1 MRRPLVAMFAL
12 LLLPSIVT
20 FPPRALRPG
29 SVQAATP
36 PGPYAVTDLGVFDPK
51 IQSAHANDLNE
62 AGQVVGYAGNRAF
75 VWQDGALTALPTL
88 GGTAGMAEAINE
100 HGQIVGSSTLTTP
113 PTGNRAVLW
122 DNGGITNLTPALGQG
137 EPSSA
142 SGINDAGE
150 IVGNIPNQTAFIW
163 RNGVITSLGHLG
175 GGFAH
180 ASDINNASQV
190 VGSSY
195 TGVTAHAFLWE
206 NGAMTDLGVLPGDEE
221 SGAAAINAVG
231 QIVGSSGRTDPDTYE
246 TFYRPFIYENGAM
259 RAIPVPSSDS
269 HGGDINDAGVVVG
282 TMRAGGA
289 VSPHHAFIYADGVVT
304 NLNSLIPAGT
314 GLHLAYATAINNA
327 GQIVGVAY
335 DARAHYHAFLLTP
348 IAAGT
353 AVINSGDASV
363 TEGHS
368 GTSPV
373 NFTVTLSAAVSGPVT
388 LAYSTSNGTA
398 TAGGDYQP
406 ASGTVTFAA
415 GETSKTIPV
424 LVNGDRAGE
433 ANETFSVNLSLVEG
447 NAVLADGQ
455 MTATILDDEPRV
467 GINGVS
473 KNEGTNGTTSFVFTV
488 TLSVASGASVSVN
501 FATADSSAR
510 APDDYEARSGALDF
524 APGTTSRT
532 ITVNVKGDKARES
545 EELFYV
551 NLSGATGALIHT
563 SQGTGVIRNDDR

>member
-1 MRRPLVAMFAL
+1 MRKPPVVLLAL

-20 FPPRALRPG
+20 LPPR
-29 SVQAATP
+29 AATP

-75 VWQDGALTALPTL
+75 IWQDGALTALPTL

-100 HGQIVGSSTLTTP
+100 HGQTVGSSTLTTP
-113 PTGNRAVLW
+113 PTGGRAVLW
-122 DNGGITNLTPALGQG
+122 DNGGITSLTPALGQG
-137 EPSSA
+137 QTSSA

-150 IVGNIPNQTAFIW
+150 IIGNINSQTAFIS
-163 RNGVITSLGHLG
+163 RNGVVTTLGHLG
-175 GGFAH
+175 GGYAH

-195 TGVTAHAFLWE
+195 TGVMPHAFLWE
-206 NGAMTDLGVLPGDEE
+206 NGVMTDLGVLPGDED
-221 SGAAAINAVG
+221 SGAAAINTVG

-335 DARAHYHAFLLTP
+335 DAQAHYHAFLLTP
-348 IAAGT
+348 IATGT

-368 GTSPV
+368 GTSSV
-373 NFTVTLSAAVSGPVT
+373 NFTVTLSTAVGGPVT
-388 LAYSTSNGTA
+388 LAYGTSNGTA
-398 TAGGDYQP
+398 TAGGDYQS

-447 NAVLADGQ
+447 NAVLADRQ
-455 MTATILDDEPRV
+455 MTGTIVDDEPRV
-467 GINGVS
+467 RINGVS
-473 KNEGTNGTTSFVFTV
+473 KNEGNNGTTSFVFTV
-488 TLSVASGASVSVN
+488 TLSVASGAPVSVN

-510 APDDYEARSGALDF
+510 APGDYEARSGALDF

-532 ITVNVKGDKARES
+532 ITVNVKGDRTRES
-545 EELFYV
+545 DEVFYV
-551 NLSGATGALIHT
+551 NLSGATGAVIQ
-563 SQGTGVIRNDDR
+563 SGQGTGVVRNDDR

>member
-1 MRRPLVAMFAL
+1 MFAL

-20 FPPRALRPG
+20 RPPRALRPG

-51 IQSAHANDLNE
+51 IQSAHANDVNE

-100 HGQIVGSSTLTTP
+100 NGQIVGTSTLTTP
-113 PTGNRAVLW
+113 PTGGRAVLW

-137 EPSSA
+137 ETSSA
-142 SGINDAGE
+142 NGINDAGE
-150 IVGNIPNQTAFIW
+150 IVGNINGWTPFIW
-163 RNGVITSLGHLG
+163 RNGVITTLGDLG
-175 GGFAH
+175 GGFGH
-180 ASDINNASQV
+180 ATDINNASQV

-195 TGVTAHAFLWE
+195 TGQTAHAFLWE
-206 NGAMTDLGVLPGDEE
+206 NGVMTDLGVLPGDED
-221 SGAAAINAVG
+221 SGAAAINNVG

-259 RAIPVPSSDS
+259 RPVPVPSSDS

-314 GLHLAYATAINNA
+314 GLHLAYATGINNA

-335 DARAHYHAFLLTP
+335 DAQAHYHAFLLTP
-348 IAAGT
+348 IAPGT

-363 TEGHS
+363 TEGHI
-368 GTSPV
+368 GTSSA
-373 NFTVTLSAAVSGPVT
+373 NFTVTLSAAASQPVT
-388 LAYSTSNGTA
+388 VAYSTSNGTA
-398 TAGGDYQP
+398 TAGSDYQS

-415 GETSKTIPV
+415 GETSKTISV

-433 ANETFSVNLSLVEG
+433 ANETFSVNLSLVDG

-455 MTATILDDEPRV
+455 VTGTIVDDEPRV
-467 GINGVS
+467 RINGVS
-473 KNEGTNGTTSFVFTV
+473 KNEGNNGTTSFVFTV
-488 TLSVASGASVSVN
+488 TLSAASGAPVSVN
-501 FATADSSAR
+501 FATADYGAR
-510 APDDYEARSGALDF
+510 APDDYEARSGSLDF

-532 ITVNVKGDKARES
+532 ITVNVKGDRTRES
-545 EELFYV
+545 EEVFYV
-551 NLSGATGALIHT
+551 NLSGATGAVIQT
-563 SQGTGVIRNDDR
+563 GQGTGVVRNDDQ

>member
-1 MRRPLVAMFAL
+1 MRKPLVAMFAL
-12 LLLPSIVT
+12 VLLPSIVT
-20 FPPRALRPG
+20 RAPR
-29 SVQAATP
+29 AATP

-51 IQSAHANDLNE
+51 IQSAHANDVNE
-62 AGQVVGYAGNRAF
+62 AGQAVGYAGNRAF
-75 VWQDGALTALPTL
+75 VWQNGALTALPTL

-100 HGQIVGSSTLTTP
+100 NGQIAGMSTLTTP
-113 PTGNRAVLW
+113 PTGGRAVLW
-122 DNGGITNLTPALGQG
+122 DNGGITDLTPGLGQG
-137 EPSSA
+137 ETSSA
-142 SGINDAGE
+142 TGINDAGE
-150 IVGNIPNQTAFIW
+150 IVVNTNGWTPFIW
-163 RNGVITSLGHLG
+163 RNGVITPLGHLG

-180 ASDINNASQV
+180 ATDINNASQV

-195 TGVTAHAFLWE
+195 TGLTAHAFLWE
-206 NGAMTDLGVLPGDEE
+206 NGVMTDLGVLPGDED
-221 SGAAAINAVG
+221 SGASAINNVG

-246 TFYRPFIYENGAM
+246 TFYRPFIYENGVM
-259 RAIPVPSSDS
+259 RPVPVPSSDS
-269 HGGDINDAGVVVG
+269 NGGDINDAGVVVG

-304 NLNSLIPAGT
+304 NLNSLIPGGT
-314 GLHLAYATAINNA
+314 GLHLAYATGINNA

-335 DARAHYHAFLLTP
+335 DAQAHYHAFLLTP
-348 IAAGT
+348 IATGT

-368 GTSPV
+368 GTSSV
-373 NFTVTLSAAVSGPVT
+373 NFAVTLSATVSEPVT

-398 TAGGDYQP
+398 TAGGDYQS

-424 LVNGDRAGE
+424 LVNGDQVGE

-447 NAVLADGQ
+447 NAVLADSQ
-455 MTATILDDEPRV
+455 MTATIVDDEPRV
-467 GINGVS
+467 RINGVS
-473 KNEGTNGTTSFVFTV
+473 KNEGNNGTTSFVFTV
-488 TLSVASGASVSVN
+488 TLSVASSASVSVN

-532 ITVNVKGDKARES
+532 ITINVNGDRARES
-545 EELFYV
+545 EEVFSV
-551 NLSGATGALIHT
+551 NLSGATGAVIQ
-563 SQGTGVIRNDDR
+563 SGPGTGVVRNDDR

>member
-20 FPPRALRPG
+20 LPPR
-29 SVQAATP
+29 AATP
-36 PGPYAVTDLGVFDPK
+36 PGPYAVTDLGVFDPN
-51 IQSAHANDLNE
+51 IQSAHANDVNE

-75 VWQDGALTALPTL
+75 VWQNGALTALPTL

-100 HGQIVGSSTLTTP
+100 NGQIAGMSTLTTP
-113 PTGNRAVLW
+113 PTGGRAVLW
-122 DNGGITNLTPALGQG
+122 ENGGIINLTPALGQG
-137 EPSSA
+137 DTSSA

-150 IVGNIPNQTAFIW
+150 IVGNINGWTPFIW
-163 RNGVITSLGHLG
+163 RNGVITNLGHLG
-175 GGFAH
+175 GGFGH

-195 TGVTAHAFLWE
+195 TGQMPHAFLWE
-206 NGAMTDLGVLPGDEE
+206 NGVMTDLGVLPGDED
-221 SGAAAINAVG
+221 SGAAAINNVG

-259 RAIPVPSSDS
+259 RPVPVPSSDS

-314 GLHLAYATAINNA
+314 GLHLAYATGINNA

-348 IAAGT
+348 IASGT
-353 AVINSGDASV
+353 AVINSADASV

-368 GTSPV
+368 GTSAA
-373 NFTVTLSAAVSGPVT
+373 NFTVTLSPSASGPVT
-388 LAYSTSNGTA
+388 VAYSTSNGTA
-398 TAGGDYQP
+398 TAESDYRF

-415 GETSKTIPV
+415 GETSKTISV
-424 LVNGDRAGE
+424 LANGDRAGE
-433 ANETFSVNLSLVEG
+433 VNETFSVNLSLVEG
-447 NAVLADGQ
+447 NAVLADSQ
-455 MTATILDDEPRV
+455 ATGTIVDDEPRV
-467 GINGVS
+467 RINGVS
-473 KNEGTNGTTSFVFTV
+473 RNEGNNGTTSFVFTV
-488 TLSVASGASVSVN
+488 TLSAASGAPVSVN
-501 FATADSSAR
+501 FATADQSAR
-510 APDDYEARSGALDF
+510 APGDYESQSGALAF

-532 ITVNVKGDKARES
+532 ITVNVRGDRTRES
-545 EELFYV
+545 EEVFYV
-551 NLSGATGALIHT
+551 NLSGATGALIQT
-563 SQGTGVIRNDDR
+563 GQGTGVVRNDDR

>member
-1 MRRPLVAMFAL
+1 MRKPLVAMVAL
-12 LLLPSIVT
+12 LLLPSI
-20 FPPRALRPG
+20 ASLRPR
-29 SVQAATP
+29 AATP

-51 IQSAHANDLNE
+51 IQSAHANDVNE
-62 AGQVVGYAGNRAF
+62 AGEVVGYAGNRAF
-75 VWQDGALTALPTL
+75 IWQDGALTALPTL

-100 HGQIVGSSTLTTP
+100 NGQIAGMSTLTTP
-113 PTGNRAVLW
+113 PTGGRAVLW

-137 EPSSA
+137 ETSSA

-150 IVGNIPNQTAFIW
+150 IVGNINSWTPFIW
-163 RNGVITSLGHLG
+163 RNGVITTLGDLG
-175 GGFAH
+175 GGFGH

-195 TGVTAHAFLWE
+195 TGQMPHAFLWE
-206 NGAMTDLGVLPGDEE
+206 NGVMTDLGVLPGDED
-221 SGAAAINAVG
+221 SGAAAINNVG

-259 RAIPVPSSDS
+259 RPVPVPSSDS

-304 NLNSLIPAGT
+304 NLNSLIRAGT
-314 GLHLAYATAINNA
+314 GLHLAYATGINNA

-335 DARAHYHAFLLTP
+335 DAQARYHAFLLTP
-348 IAAGT
+348 IATGT

-368 GTSPV
+368 GTSSV
-373 NFTVTLSAAVSGPVT
+373 NFTVTLSAAVSAPVT

-398 TAGGDYQP
+398 TAGGDYTS

-447 NAVLADGQ
+447 NAVLADSQ
-455 MTATILDDEPRV
+455 MTATIVDDEPRV
-467 GINGVS
+467 RINGVS
-473 KNEGTNGTTSFVFTV
+473 KNEGNNGTTSFVFTV
-488 TLSVASGASVSVN
+488 TLSVASGAPVSVN

-532 ITVNVKGDKARES
+532 ITVNVKGDRTRES
-545 EELFYV
+545 EEVFYV
-551 NLSGATGALIHT
+551 NLSGATGAVIQ
-563 SQGTGVIRNDDR
+563 SGQGTGVVRNDDR

>member
-1 MRRPLVAMFAL
+1 MRKPLVAMLAL
-12 LLLPSIVT
+12 LFLPSIVT
-20 FPPRALRPG
+20 LPPR
-29 SVQAATP
+29 AATP
-36 PGPYAVTDLGVFDPK
+36 PGPYAVTDLGFFDPK
-51 IQSAHANDLNE
+51 IQSAHANDVNE

-75 VWQDGALTALPTL
+75 IWHDGALTALPTL

-100 HGQIVGSSTLTTP
+100 NGQIVGSSTLTTP
-113 PTGNRAVLW
+113 PTGGRAVLW
-122 DNGGITNLTPALGQG
+122 DNGGITDLTPALGQG
-137 EPSSA
+137 ETSA
-142 SGINDAGE
+142 AKGINDSRE
-150 IVGNIPNQTAFIW
+150 IVGNINGWTPFIW
-163 RNGVITSLGHLG
+163 RNGVITALGHLG
-175 GGFAH
+175 GGFGH
-180 ASDINNASQV
+180 AMDINNDTQV

-195 TGVTAHAFLWE
+195 TGQTAHAFLWE
-206 NGAMTDLGVLPGDEE
+206 NGVMTDLGVLPGDED
-221 SGAAAINAVG
+221 SGASAINNVG
-231 QIVGSSGRTDPDTYE
+231 QIVGSSGRTDPETYE

-259 RAIPVPSSDS
+259 RPVPVPSSDS
-269 HGGDINDAGVVVG
+269 NGGDINDAGVVVG

-314 GLHLAYATAINNA
+314 GLHLAYATGINNA

-348 IAAGT
+348 IATGT

-398 TAGGDYQP
+398 TAGGDYES

-447 NAVLADGQ
+447 NAVLADSQ
-455 MTATILDDEPRV
+455 MTATIVDDEPRV
-467 GINGVS
+467 RINGVS
-473 KNEGTNGTTSFVFTV
+473 KNEGNNGTTSFVFTV

-532 ITVNVKGDKARES
+532 ITVNVKGDRTRES
-545 EELFYV
+545 EEVFYV
-551 NLSGATGALIHT
+551 NLSGATGAVIQT
-563 SQGTGVIRNDDR
+563 GQGTGVVRNDDR

>member
-1 MRRPLVAMFAL
+1 MRKPLVAMLAL
-12 LLLPSIVT
+12 LLLPSVVT
-20 FPPRALRPG
+20 LPPR
-29 SVQAATP
+29 AATP
-36 PGPYAVTDLGVFDPK
+36 PGPYAVTDLGVFNPN

-75 VWQDGALTALPTL
+75 SWQNGALTALPTL

-100 HGQIVGSSTLTTP
+100 HGQIVGTSTLTTP
-113 PTGNRAVLW
+113 PTGSRAVLW
-122 DNGGITNLTPALGQG
+122 ENGGITHLTPALGSG
-137 EPSSA
+137 ETSA
-142 SGINDAGE
+142 ATGINDAGE
-150 IVGNIPNQTAFIW
+150 IVGNINGWTPFIW
-163 RNGVITSLGHLG
+163 RNGVIIPLGDLG
-175 GGFAH
+175 GGFGH
-180 ASDINNASQV
+180 ATDINNASQV

-195 TGVTAHAFLWE
+195 TGQTAHAFRWE
-206 NGAMTDLGVLPGDEE
+206 NNVMIDLGVLPGDEE
-221 SGAAAINAVG
+221 SGAAAINNVG

-259 RAIPVPSSDS
+259 RQVPVPSSDS
-269 HGGDINDAGVVVG
+269 HGADINDAGVVVG

-304 NLNSLIPAGT
+304 NLNSRIPAGT
-314 GLHLAYATAINNA
+314 GLHLAYATGINNA

-335 DARAHYHAFLLTP
+335 DAQAHYHAFLLTP
-348 IAAGT
+348 IATGT

-368 GTSPV
+368 GTSSAT
-373 NFTVTLSAAVSGPVT
+373 FTVTLSTAVSGPVT

-398 TAGGDYQP
+398 TAGSDYAS

-433 ANETFSVNLSLVEG
+433 PNETFSVNLSLVEG
-447 NAVLADGQ
+447 NAVLADSQ
-455 MTATILDDEPRV
+455 MTATIVDDEPRV
-467 GINGVS
+467 WINGVS
-473 KNEGTNGTTSFVFTV
+473 KNEGNNGTTSFVFTV
-488 TLSVASGASVSVN
+488 TLSVASAAPVSVN

-510 APDDYEARSGALDF
+510 APADYEARSGALDF

-532 ITVNVKGDKARES
+532 ITVNVNGDRTRES
-545 EELFYV
+545 EEVFYV
-551 NLSGATGALIHT
+551 NLSGATGAVIQT
-563 SQGTGVIRNDDR
+563 GQGTGVVRNDDR

>member
-1 MRRPLVAMFAL
+1 MRKPLVAMLAL
-12 LLLPSIVT
+12 LLLPSIVAL
-20 FPPRALRPG
+20 PPRALRPS

-36 PGPYAVTDLGVFDPK
+36 PGPYTVTDLGVFNPN
-51 IQSAHANDLNE
+51 IQSAHANDVNE

-75 VWQDGALTALPTL
+75 VWDGALTALPTL

-122 DNGGITNLTPALGQG
+122 DNGGITDLTPALGQG
-137 EPSSA
+137 ETSSA
-142 SGINDAGE
+142 MGINDAGE
-150 IVGNIPNQTAFIW
+150 IVGNIYSQTAFIW
-163 RNGVITSLGHLG
+163 RNGVSATLGHLG

-180 ASDINNASQV
+180 ATDINNDSQV

-195 TGVTAHAFLWE
+195 TGQTAHAFLWE
-206 NGAMTDLGVLPGDEE
+206 NNVMTDLGVLPGDEE
-221 SGAAAINAVG
+221 SGASAINNVG

-259 RAIPVPSSDS
+259 RAVPVPSSDS

-282 TMRAGGA
+282 TMKAGGA

-304 NLNSLIPAGT
+304 NLNSLIPAGS
-314 GLHLAYATAINNA
+314 GLHLAYATGINNA

-348 IAAGT
+348 VPTGT

-363 TEGHS
+363 TEGHM
-368 GTSPV
+368 GTSSV
-373 NFTVTLSAAVSGPVT
+373 NFTVTLSSAVSGPVT
-388 LAYSTSNGTA
+388 LAYSTGGGTA
-398 TAGGDYQP
+398 TAGADYQS

-433 ANETFSVNLSLVEG
+433 ANETFSLNLTLVEG
-447 NAVLADGQ
+447 SAVLADGQ
-455 MTATILDDEPRV
+455 MTGTIVDDEPRV
-467 GINGVS
+467 QINGVS
-473 KNEGTNGTTSFVFTV
+473 KNEGNNGTTSFVFTV
-488 TLSVASGASVSVN
+488 TLSVASGAPVSVN
-501 FATADSSAR
+501 FATADAGAK
-510 APDDYEARSGALDF
+510 APDDYEAKSGALDF

-532 ITVNVKGDKARES
+532 IAVNVKGDKARES
-545 EELFYV
+545 EEVFYV
-551 NLSGATGALIHT
+551 NLSGATGAVIQ
-563 SQGTGVIRNDDR
+563 SGQGTAVIRNDDR